1 MSYLE
6 PTQFAQSMID
16 TGEPK
21 IKISILGSD
30 FTLLDYFFW
39 KELPAALGDL
49 LGGFLLVGLRL
60 YGKYSGASAE
70 DKNIKT
76 SELAVPR

>member
-21 IKISILGSD
+21 IKISILSSD

-39 KELPAALGDL
+39 WS
-49 LGGFLLVGLRL
+49 VGRIPV
-60 YGKYSGASAE
+60 GRF
-70 DKNIKT
+70 T
-76 SELAVPR
+76 SIRQIFRC